1 MPTHEY
7 PDTPRVAVGAVLMH
21 EKKVLLC
28 RRGKPPAE
36 GEWAIP
42 GGSVELAETLQKAAE
57 REILEEAGIIVKAG
71 EPIHVFDVITKDK
84 VRRIRF
90 HYVIVDLLCYYV
102 SGDLKAGDDAREI
115 RWLGPDDLQELHV
128 NTNTLILLRK
138 LHFFEK

>member
-7 PDTPRVAVGAVLMH
+7 PDTPRVAVGAVVMH

-42 GGSVELAETLQKAAE
+42 GGSVELGETLQKAAE

-71 EPIHVFDVITKDK
+71 DPIHVFDVITKDNA
-84 VRRIRF
+84 RQIRF
-90 HYVIVDLLCYYV
+90 HYVIVDLLCDYV
-102 SGDLKAGDDAREI
+102 DGDLKPGDDAREI
-115 RWLGPDDLQELHV
+115 RWVGADGLRDLRI
-128 NTNTLILLRK
+128 NTNTIILLQK
-138 LHFFEK
+138 LNFFEK